1 MQNLDKYVKV
11 DALFEA
17 ETTTVLAKDLNFT
30 TRTITTSGNFTY
42 GFPERDGLI
51 MIDEEIIY
59 YEYKTED
66 IFENCSRGFSGITSY
81 DEGPVRDKLSFT
93 ETTAKTHKKG
103 ATIKNLNVLFLQ
115 QFFKKLKTQIALVS
129 TTELFTLNL
138 IRETSFM
145 VLKVSI
151 RQRELNSLLRFYSNF
166 MDWMLRLLIPLNI
179 FSVLP
184 MQIIRSL
191 KIL

>member
-1 MQNLDKYVKV
+1 
-11 DALFEA
+11 
-17 ETTTVLAKDLNFT
+17 
-30 TRTITTSGNFTY
+30 
-42 GFPERDGLI
+42 

-66 IFENCSRGFSGITSY
+66 IFENCSRGFSAVTSY

-115 QFFKKLKTQIALVS
+115 QFFKKLKTQIAPGFDDRTLYSELDQRNFLYGVES
-129 TTELFTLNL
+129 FYQTKGTEQSFEILF
-138 IRETSFM
+138 R
-145 VLKVSI
+145 
-151 RQRELNSLLRFYSNF
+151 NF